1 MLLVASHNKE
11 NALMKKVAWIT
22 DSTSGLPVEYLKEKN
37 IHVVPLQVI
46 INDKSYR
53 EDVDITKEEFY
64 DMLKDYGDGAKTSQ
78 PAIGEFI
85 ELYEKLKEE
94 YDSGIALH
102 ASSALTG
109 TYQSSLS
116 ASETTGFPVEVID
129 SKIGSYALGEMIRR
143 GIQMEENG
151 KPREEIVDTLRTYP
165 DKAEMYL
172 LPANFEQLKRSG
184 RVSAAQSAF
193 ASLMK
198 INLLLRFE
206 NGKVIIGEKVR
217 TQVKAKRRLFQ
228 IIEEAIEKHQLEEVC
243 IMHAGV
249 KEEALMWKEE
259 LEKKQKQ
266 AKIKIE
272 ALVPVAG
279 VHTGYGTMAVAWLK
293 K

>member
-1 MLLVASHNKE
+1 
-11 NALMKKVAWIT
+11 MKKIAWIT
-22 DSTSGLPVEYLKEKN
+22 DSTSGLPVDFLKEKN

-46 INDKSYR
+46 VNEKAYR
-53 EDVDITKEEFY
+53 EDIDITKEEFY
-64 DMLKDYGDGAKTSQ
+64 EMLKEHGDGAKTSQ

-94 YDSGIALH
+94 YDCGIALH

-109 TYQSSLS
+109 TYQSSIS
-116 ASETTGFPVEVID
+116 AADTTGFPVEVID
-129 SKIGSYALGEMIRR
+129 SKIGSYALGAMIRR
-143 GIQMEENG
+143 GIELEESG
-151 KPREEIVDTLRTYP
+151 KTYQEIIDTLHTYP

-172 LPANFEQLKRSG
+172 LPANLNQLKRSG
-184 RVSAAQSAF
+184 RLSAAQSTF

-206 NGKVIIGEKVR
+206 EGKVIVDEKVR
-217 TQVKAKRRLFQ
+217 TQVKARKRLFTVM
-228 IIEEAIEKHQLEEVC
+228 EEAIEKHELKEVC

-249 KEEALMWKEE
+249 KEQAYTWKEE
-259 LEKKQKQ
+259 LETAHKQLKV
-266 AKIKIE
+266 KIE

-279 VHTGYGTMAVAWLK
+279 VHTGYGTLAVSWLK

>member
-1 MLLVASHNKE
+1 
-11 NALMKKVAWIT
+11 MKKIAWIT
-22 DSTSGLPVEYLKEKN
+22 DSTSGLPIEYLKEKN

-46 INDKSYR
+46 VNDRSYR
-53 EDVDITKEEFY
+53 EDIDITKEEFY
-64 DMLKDYGDGAKTSQ
+64 ELLKDHGDGAKTSQ

-85 ELYEKLKEE
+85 ELYENLKKE
-94 YDSGIALH
+94 YDGGIALH

-116 ASETTGFPVEVID
+116 AAETTGFPVEVID

-143 GIQMEENG
+143 GIQLEENG
-151 KPREEIVDTLRTYP
+151 KSYQEIVDTLHTYP

-172 LPANFEQLKRSG
+172 LPANFEQLRRSG

-206 NGKVIIGEKVR
+206 DGKVVIGEKIR
-217 TQVKAKRRLFQ
+217 TQLKARRRLLQ
-228 IIEEAIEKHQLEEVC
+228 IVEEAIEKYHLDEVC

-249 KEEALMWKEE
+249 KEQAYIWKEE
-259 LEKKQKQ
+259 LEKKQQK
-266 AKIKIE
+266 AKVKIE

-279 VHTGYGTMAVAWLK
+279 VHTGYGTLSVSWLK